1 MTPVYLKAKEQIG
14 KWILNKIWDEI
25 NRFEEER
32 KAAEIKLEIYSE
44 AKSPVYIIR
53 VHLFWVE
60 APGLLW
66 RNLNGCRVNNEA
78 TF

>member
-32 KAAEIKLEIYSE
+32 KAAEIKLEIYSR

-53 VHLFWVE
+53 VHLF
-60 APGLLW
+60 GLKHPVCCDETW
-66 RNLNGCRVNNEA
+66 MDAV
-78 TF
+78 